1 MRLDAGYTITK
12 DCTRCGET
20 KPEDAFEAKRHQCKA
35 CRVEIR
41 KENRLAKKSSG
52 SKASQASVTSILPP
66 DDTSYLEVSNGSVEP
81 PDVDPRGTQ
90 GMDALRQDFRKFAW
104 VIWMHL
110 GLPEPTPAQYDIAH
124 FIATGPDRICVQAFR
139 GVGKSFLTAAYALW
153 ELWKNPQTKIMV
165 ISATKT
171 RADDFSTFLI
181 RLIHEV
187 PMLRHLRPREGQ
199 RASKISFDVGPATA
213 DQSPSV
219 KSVGITGQLTGS
231 RADLIIS
238 DDVEVVSNSATADM
252 REKLLHLTKEYS
264 AVIKPL
270 PTSRIIYLGT
280 PQTEDSIYNK
290 LSEIFTVRI
299 WPALVPDQRTV
310 EGYRGA
316 LSPFI
321 ARMIGERPV
330 GAPTDPV
337 RFDAED
343 LRVREADYGKAG
355 FSLQFMLNTQL
366 TDMERFPLKV
376 KDLVFM
382 DVQLDRAPMKV
393 EWLPDPERRIKD
405 IPNVAMSGDHM
416 FHYAGASKE
425 WKEYEGSVMAIDPSG
440 RGKDETG
447 YAVVKQL
454 NGQLFVRR
462 CGGLPGGY
470 DDHTLTQ
477 LSKIARDED
486 VNYIVVEDNFGDGM
500 YTELLKPVLKQYHK
514 CTIEGV
520 RNSVQKERRIIDT
533 LEPVMARHKL
543 VFDTGLVKADYD
555 TAQRYDAEVRI
566 AKTLIYQLT
575 RISYS
580 RGAIKFDDRLDVLA
594 IAVGYWTSR
603 MARDQDEGLVADRQ
617 EALDAEI
624 ERYMSNALGVGFPS
638 AKSTNWIR

>member
-1 MRLDAGYTITK
+1 M
-12 DCTRCGET
+12 E
-20 KPEDAFEAKRHQCKA
+20 
-35 CRVEIR
+35 VR
-41 KENRLAKKSSG
+41 KEKRLANKSSG
-52 SKASQASVTSILPP
+52 SKASQASVTSITVP
-66 DDTSYLEVSNGSVEP
+66 DDTSYLETPDGPVTT

-90 GMDALRQDFRKFAW
+90 GMQELHDDFRKFAW

-110 GLPEPTPAQYDIAH
+110 GLPTPTPAQYDIAH

-153 ELWKNPQTKIMV
+153 ELWKNPQIKIMLV
-165 ISATKT
+165 SATKT

-238 DDVEVVSNSATADM
+238 DDVEVPSNSATADM
-252 REKLLHLTKEYS
+252 REKLLTLTKEYS
-264 AVIKPL
+264 AVLKPL
-270 PTSRIIYLGT
+270 PTARIIYLGT

-316 LSPFI
+316 LAPYI
-321 ARMIGERPV
+321 AKMIDTQAVRT
-330 GAPTDPV
+330 PTDPV

-366 TDMERFPLKV
+366 TDMERYPLKV

-382 DVQLDRAPMKV
+382 DIQSDRAPMKV

-405 IPNVAMSGDHM
+405 IPNVAMAGDHM
-416 FHYAGASKE
+416 FHYAGVSKE
-425 WKEYEGSVMAIDPSG
+425 WKDYEGSIMAIDPSG

-447 YAVVKQL
+447 YAVVKML

-470 DDHTLTQ
+470 DEDTLTQ
-477 LSKIARDED
+477 LSKIARDEN
-486 VNYIVVEDNFGDGM
+486 VNYIIIEDNFGDGM
-500 YTELLKPVLKQYHK
+500 YTELLKPVLKRYHK

-543 VFDTGLVKADYD
+543 VFDLAMVKADYE
-555 TAQRYDAEVRI
+555 TAQKYDSEVRI

-580 RGAIKFDDRLDVLA
+580 RGAVKFDDRLDVLA

-603 MARDQDEGLVADRQ
+603 MARDQDEGLAIDRQ
-617 EALDAEI
+617 EALDE
-624 ERYMSNALGVGFPS
+624 ELDRYMSNALGIGFPS
-638 AKSTNWIR
+638 ARSTNWIK